1 MYKIGR
7 SGGYGL
13 DISDEGFASVKE
25 SGMNFLEYSAGREPY
40 TEARDFAK
48 LANKYDIKL
57 WTCHLPYR
65 PYERGD
71 GSSPNREIRKAAFA
85 RFSEEIKKAAAVG
98 IDKVVHHP
106 GTPFL
111 DESERPERLKYATE
125 FANELAE
132 LAAREGAV
140 VAVEDMPHCI
150 GRSIDELETILSAN
164 DKLRICFDANHLLN
178 DTHSDFI
185 DRLGDKIITVHF
197 SDYDFV
203 EEKHWFP
210 TDGKIDWVPLI
221 KKLYGAG
228 YNGPWMYECSLKQR
242 TNKDFYDTAV
252 RILKE
257 AGVPENM

>member
-1 MYKIGR
+1 MYKVGR

-25 SGMNFLEYSAGREPY
+25 SGIRFLEYSAGREPY
-40 TEARDFAK
+40 VEARDFAK
-48 LANKYDIKL
+48 LAEKHGLKL

-71 GSSPNREIRKAAFA
+71 GSSTRREVREAAFA

-106 GTPFL
+106 GTPFP
-111 DESERPERLKYATE
+111 DESERPERLKYAAD

-132 LAAREGAV
+132 LGAREGAV
-140 VAVEDMPHCI
+140 IAVEDMPHCI
-150 GRSIDELETILSAN
+150 GRSIDELETILKAN

-185 DRLGDKIITVHF
+185 DRLGDKIVTVHF
-197 SDYDFV
+197 SDYDFI

-210 TDGKIDWVPLI
+210 TDGKVDWVPLI

-228 YNGPWMYECSLKQR
+228 YTGPWMYECSLKQR
-242 TNKDFYDTAV
+242 TNQMFYDTAV